1 MLLKIKLYQ
10 TKNQLKNYTKQLL
23 ENVKKKSVRNTDLA
37 DMQLVSKFNKEF
49 QFLLYVIDIYSEYVS
64 YISLKD

>member
-1 MLLKIKLYQ
+1 MKQKISWRITQ
-10 TKNQLKNYTKQLL
+10 SNYSKMW
-23 ENVKKKSVRNTDLA
+23 KKSIRNTDLA

-49 QFLLYVIDIYSEYVS
+49 QFLLHVIDIYSEYVS